1 MGKFEKITKQNLAE
15 AKIGEIVY
23 LKAKVIKEDPL
34 SVSYYGP
41 DGETDIITQLD
52 QDEGIV
58 FCTSHLFGDLTLIS
72 PKNNKWGA
80 GQEVLIAHVIV
91 AKNKFNNHVT
101 GQRGNSLETSTGRL
115 VNLSAYEG
123 LVFQK

>member
-1 MGKFEKITKQNLAE
+1 MKTPHGRSHA
-15 AKIGEIVY
+15 
-23 LKAKVIKEDPL
+23 
-34 SVSYYGP
+34 
-41 DGETDIITQLD
+41 
-52 QDEGIV
+52 V
-58 FCTSHLFGDLTLIS
+58 FQTA
-72 PKNNKWGA
+72 KNNKWGA